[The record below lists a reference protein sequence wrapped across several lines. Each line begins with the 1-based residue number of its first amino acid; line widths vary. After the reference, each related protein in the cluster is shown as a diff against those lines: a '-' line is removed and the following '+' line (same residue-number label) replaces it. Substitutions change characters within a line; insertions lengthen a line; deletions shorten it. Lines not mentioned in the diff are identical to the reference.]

1 MMPDYE
7 TAARKAVEALI
18 ENNVVSSPVDPIPM
32 LKRIPG
38 VLAVSYA
45 DMSDSLGMNRSSLI
59 DALGL
64 QNQDATTS
72 VIEDDGS
79 LKYVVAYNQKLPH
92 YLLQRGIA
100 RELGHIVLGH
110 DGSRPEEVRNQE
122 AKCFAHHLLSP
133 RPLINLVIAA
143 GIRLTKEVLNN
154 LTGCNDRCLGCMR
167 RLPAVHVP
175 AELNRKVRDNFMD
188 YFRNFFEF
196 ERSLAN
202 SDGSAIADLGTYMD
216 GYEE

>member
-7 TAARKAVEALI
+7 TAARKAVETLI

-45 DMSDSLGMNRSSLI
+45 DMSDSLGMNRNSLI

-72 VIEDDGS
+72 VIEDNGS

-110 DGSRPEEVRNQE
+110 DGSRPEEVRNEE

-175 AELNRKVRDNFMD
+175 AELNRTVRDNFMD

-202 SDGSAIADLGTYMD
+202 SDGSAIADLGTYME